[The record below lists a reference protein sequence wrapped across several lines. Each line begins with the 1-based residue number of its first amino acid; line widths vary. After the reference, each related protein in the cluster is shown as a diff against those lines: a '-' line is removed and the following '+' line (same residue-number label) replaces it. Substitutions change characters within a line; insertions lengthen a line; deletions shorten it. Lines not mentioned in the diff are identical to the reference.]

1 MPNHVRNIVSF
12 NVSGEKLNEILNAI
26 KLDEEGIGSIDFN
39 KLIPMPPELNIEKG
53 SNTQKGCELFS
64 GYVNRAQKIINI
76 LNNPNIDDKQFTK
89 AVSEQKELI
98 KELNG
103 LSGENKHLFDLGKLY
118 NENVNNYGYGDWYEW
133 SVANWDTKWN
143 AFDFSHYENAISFST
158 AWSAPDSVIRAIS
171 EKYPDVE
178 VFHSWADEDIGTNL
192 GEREYKNGDIVYQ
205 HIPDSFSK
213 EAYDM
218 AFETWG
224 AAPEEY
230 GLKLNSAGT
239 EYIESDKEETL
250 LLPEADDE
258 DLEM

>member
-1 MPNHVRNIVSF
+1 MPNHVRNILAF
-12 NVSGEKLNEILNAI
+12 NADEETVQNILNDI
-26 KLDEEGIGSIDFN
+26 KNDEKGMGSIDFN

-53 SNTQKGCELFS
+53 SDTQKGCKLFS
-64 GYVNRAQKIINI
+64 KYANRAQKIITT
-76 LNNPNIDDKQFTK
+76 LNNPNVDNEEFTK
-89 AVSEQKELI
+89 AALAQKELI

-103 LSGENKHLFDLGKLY
+103 LSDENKRLFDLGKQY
-118 NENVNNYGYGDWYEW
+118 NENVNNYGYGDWYDW

-143 AFDFSHYENAISFST
+143 AYDFSHYENTISFST

-178 VFHSWADEDIGTNL
+178 VFHRWADEDLGTNL
-192 GEREYKNGDIVYQ
+192 GECEYKNGDIVYQ

-218 AFETWG
+218 AFEIWD

-230 GLKLNSAGT
+230 GLKLNAAGT
-239 EYIESDKEETL
+239 EYIEIDEETQ

>member
-76 LNNPNIDDKQFTK
+76 LNNPNIDDNQFTK

-103 LSGENKHLFDLGKLY
+103 LSGENKHLFDLGKQY

-143 AFDFSHYENAISFST
+143 AYDFSHYENTISFST

-178 VFHSWADEDIGTNL
+178 VFHRWADEDIGTNL

-224 AAPEEY
+224 AVPEEY